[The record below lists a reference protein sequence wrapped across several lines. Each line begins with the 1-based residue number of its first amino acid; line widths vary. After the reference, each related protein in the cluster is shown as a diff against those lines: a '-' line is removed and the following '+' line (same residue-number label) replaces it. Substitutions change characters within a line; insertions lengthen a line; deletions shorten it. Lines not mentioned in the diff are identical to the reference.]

1 MVNIHLTN
9 EDYEK
14 ILQFISMIRD
24 EKDDYQYSVLKCLS
38 KLFAFDH
45 LAFHLINEEGRFTS
59 SLGLNISSKLF
70 QLYSEY
76 YFKTD
81 IFHPVNVSSQL
92 IMSKNT
98 FTITDLMS
106 LQQFENTEYYNDFLK
121 TDNLFYEIAMPLK
134 LDQKLIGAIAI
145 FRPRE
150 DGNFTP
156 KDRKLLSNLSTHIAF
171 HLNEYLETMQIRNE
185 QQIYKNCI
193 SQLPFGLVVLDN
205 NWNIVS
211 SNNTAK
217 VYCYDLL
224 NNENLQD
231 PVSEMI
237 KSILPNIS
245 FQSINPSTVIYNDLE
260 SYDLKIVPSIVP
272 NINKGIETYYLLYLI
287 KKTPHNQLKNL
298 QSPVHHYNLTDRE
311 LEIVQ
316 LIAQGLS
323 NKEIA
328 ATLFL
333 STNTIRTHVNNI
345 FNKLS
350 VSNRTAILYKMGMIQ
365 KAE

>member
-1 MVNIHLTN
+1 MVNAQLTN
-9 EDYEK
+9 DDYEN

-24 EKDDYQYSVLKCLS
+24 EKNDYQYAVLKYLS
-38 KLFAFDH
+38 KIFAFNH
-45 LAFHLINEEGRFTS
+45 LTFHLINQDGRFTS
-59 SLGLNISSKLF
+59 SLGLNISKKLF

-81 IFHPVNVSSQL
+81 IFHPINVSSQL
-92 IMSKNT
+92 ILSKNT

-106 LQQFENTEYYNDFLK
+106 LQQYENTEYYNDFLK
-121 TDNLFYEIAMPLK
+121 IDNLFYEIAMPLK
-134 LDQKLIGAIAI
+134 SGQKLIGAIAI
-145 FRPRE
+145 FRPKE

-156 KDRKLLSNLSTHIAF
+156 KERKLLSNLSTHIAF
-171 HLNEYLETMQIRNE
+171 HLNEYLETTQIKNE
-185 QQIYKNCI
+185 HQIYKNCI
-193 SQLPFGLVVLDN
+193 SQLPLGLVVLDN

-211 SNNTAK
+211 SNDMAK
-217 VYCYDLL
+217 MYCYDLL
-224 NNENLQD
+224 SNNNLQD
-231 PVSEMI
+231 PVSEVI

-245 FQSINPSTVIYNDLE
+245 FQSINTSTVVYNDLE
-260 SYDLKIVPSIVP
+260 SYDLKVVPSIVP
-272 NINKGIETYYLLYLI
+272 NTNKGIDTYYLLHLI
-287 KKTPHNQLKNL
+287 KKKPSTLKKL
-298 QSPVHHYNLTDRE
+298 QSPDHHYNLTDRE

-328 ATLFL
+328 EILFL
-333 STNTIRTHVNNI
+333 STNTIRTHINNI

-365 KAE
+365 RAD